1 MSQNL
6 KLKTGDQIKMEIGMK
21 IKGHGKEK
29 PKEVLIMFLG
39 MIIFFM
45 VNLLVPTQLKILR
58 IAGFLT
64 SVAVLLTSLIMM
76 LVKSNR
82 LKSRI
87 DNYLL

>member
-1 MSQNL
+1 
-6 KLKTGDQIKMEIGMK
+6 MK
-21 IKGHGKEK
+21 NKVFEKEK
-29 PKEVLIMFLG
+29 PREVLIMFLG

-45 VNLLVPTQLKILR
+45 VYMLVPEQLKILR
-58 IAGFLT
+58 IAGFIT

-76 LVKSNR
+76 LIKNNQ